1 MPRRLLLE
9 TIVRDMGFKALQ
21 LQQKRLRF
29 SRTIIQLHDRRLI
42 FHFQAQR
49 LFRDR
54 LADSESRTRFD
65 GMLNAQLRASW
76 GHTATLN
83 GVRLIYKTGY

>member
-1 MPRRLLLE
+1 M
-9 TIVRDMGFKALQ
+9 RDLGHKALQ
-21 LQQKRLRF
+21 LQQKRLHF
-29 SRTIIQLHDRRLI
+29 SRTIIQLHGRRLM

-76 GHTATLN
+76 GHTANLN
-83 GVRLIYKTGY
+83 EVRLVYDTGQ